1 MGFEA
6 STFQK
11 RSRNSAFL
19 SLKIRSTSD
28 SEVMHAD
35 QIYPIPYRTP
45 QSYIITFPFMLPI
58 HLEV

>member
-35 QIYPIPYRTP
+35 QIYILFH
-45 QSYIITFPFMLPI
+45 IELHNHI
-58 HLEV
+58 

>member
-11 RSRNSAFL
+11 RSRNSGFL
-19 SLKIRSTSD
+19 SLKIHSSTSD

-35 QIYPIPYRTP
+35 QIYIL
-45 QSYIITFPFMLPI
+45 SHIELHNHI
-58 HLEV
+58 